1 MRPRFMSNHR
11 KDNSESA
18 IAKDLPKAGYTT
30 WDVLPDDRLVW
41 HPKFGRNW
49 FRMLSIKTPDEKGR
63 IRKRKDQAEQDA
75 FCELTGTPRVA
86 TTEQA
91 LTALESE

>member
-1 MRPRFMSNHR
+1 MANHR
-11 KDNSESA
+11 KDLSEPE
-18 IAKDLPKAGYTT
+18 IVKDLGKAGYLT

-49 FRMLSIKTPDEKGR
+49 FRMLSIKTPDAKGR
-63 IRKRKDQAEQDA
+63 IPKRKDQAEQDA
-75 FCELTGTPRVA
+75 FCEMTGTPRVT

-91 LTALESE
+91 LSALESE